1 MVRCCLPVLVLLSF
15 DLCMAMRICSYLLM
29 QIILVG
35 IMTLFP
41 ARGGNACCETC
52 HLLWLLI
59 RFNGVVV
66 LHGSRHLSG
75 DTDLPWT
82 ESNKISHAVDPSGGH
97 FTENLLTWYL
107 DRALECVLL
116 QRIFLLALPV
126 CLYLSILK

>member
-15 DLCMAMRICSYLLM
+15 DLCMAMHICSYLLM

-35 IMTLFP
+35 IMSP
-41 ARGGNACCETC
+41 C